1 MLSIMSFQGEWMVH
15 GAVRHAVRGCLARA
29 GYRGRNDLPLPR
41 WGVLPVRGG
50 LIRRDAD
57 RLAQPRRRRP
67 RGVGRNPASAS
78 AWARGVSYTPV
89 PSARSTVRRPR
100 APPRTAS
107 ASPAAGGTSTP
118 GSLVQDSSV
127 LPPRST
133 YSTRC
138 PSDSTTSAP
147 ALRPGRCAPGTSPGR
162 AGQGSAAPN
171 ALAGSA
177 AASTVMG
184 GPAFSASPGAPVPPG
199 PPPLQALPSAPGPP
213 PLQESR
219 PDPAVSASG
228 GGSPGQRP
236 GRPPASSPLAAG
248 SAAPGGPSGT
258 TPGPR
263 AAPAPPGPLSPCVL
277 SPSPLSP
284 CTLSPSPAPPSPAPP
299 SPGPPYPFPLGRP
312 PAASCAAAMA
322 RIRSTAP
329 GRANCAAPS

>member
-1 MLSIMSFQGEWMVH
+1 MPSIIALVAGEWCT
-15 GAVRHAVRGCLARA
+15 GRFGTPCA
-29 GYRGRNDLPLPR
+29 GGWEGRMRP
-41 WGVLPVRGG
+41 
-50 LIRRDAD
+50 
-57 RLAQPRRRRP
+57 AQPRRRRP

-107 ASPAAGGTSTP
+107 ASPAAAGTSTP

-162 AGQGSAAPN
+162 AGQGSAEPN

-184 GPAFSASPGAPVPPG
+184 GPAFPA
-199 PPPLQALPSAPGPP
+199 APGPFSPWLLALAMPPPYPSPPYPVSPWLLSLPASPPYPPPPYPLSPWLPSLPAP
-213 PLQESR
+213 PLYPLS
-219 PDPAVSASG
+219 PWLPSLPAPAPYPLS
-228 GGSPGQRP
+228 P
-236 GRPPASSPLAAG
+236 GRP
-248 SAAPGGPSGT
+248 SAA
-258 TPGPR
+258 
-263 AAPAPPGPLSPCVL
+263 
-277 SPSPLSP
+277 
-284 CTLSPSPAPPSPAPP
+284 
-299 SPGPPYPFPLGRP
+299 
-312 PAASCAAAMA
+312 AS
-322 RIRSTAP
+322 
-329 GRANCAAPS
+329 